1 MNAVIEM
8 HDSECLAIELDENE
22 GGFVLLD
29 AYVHRGDGDP
39 LLSRHEGGAQCI
51 RINVAG
57 MTVEGTVVVFLPI
70 SATARSL

>member
-22 GGFVLLD
+22 GGYVLLD

-39 LLSRHEGGAQCI
+39 MLSRHTDTKYN
-51 RINVAG
+51 RIPFQAAYSKPAVLA
-57 MTVEGTVVVFLPI
+57 
-70 SATARSL
+70 